1 MAKKMNV
8 EQLPELLTKIKQRRR
23 DNATKKNAT
32 NQDENDCGSTE
43 LIKAV
48 RNNDEKKV
56 KSIIE
61 QSNRLNV
68 TDDLLN
74 KKLDKDGRSAL
85 HESCKSGYHDI
96 AHYLIMNNANVDL
109 SDNMGRTPLHLA
121 VIHGN
126 SSLPLGRLHLE
137 WKDGQLCYKEIP
149 NSNCKVVKLLLEKGA
164 SIETEDNHG
173 YTALFWACAAS
184 DISMVELLVAYGADI
199 NRKIRGETAKNIA
212 YLSGQHGIVG
222 YLKRCQEE
230 RRRMVRN
237 NLN

>member
-8 EQLPELLTKIKQRRR
+8 EQLSELLTKIKQQRR

-61 QSNRLNV
+61 QSNHLNV

-96 AHYLIMNNANVDL
+96 AHYLIINNANVDL

-149 NSNCKVVKLLLEKGA
+149 NSNCKVVKQIRKCCLIPFLIYFLNLRQRKALLANMVDIFGCCWE
-164 SIETEDNHG
+164 
-173 YTALFWACAAS
+173 
-184 DISMVELLVAYGADI
+184 DISGRLQQWI
-199 NRKIRGETAKNIA
+199 CQPAKSIKYRNI
-212 YLSGQHGIVG
+212 LI
-222 YLKRCQEE
+222 
-230 RRRMVRN
+230 
-237 NLN
+237 